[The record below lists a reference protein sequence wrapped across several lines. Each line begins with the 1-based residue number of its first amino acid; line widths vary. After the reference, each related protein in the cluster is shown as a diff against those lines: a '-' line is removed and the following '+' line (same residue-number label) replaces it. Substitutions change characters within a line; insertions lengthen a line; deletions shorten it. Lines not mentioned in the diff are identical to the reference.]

1 MHGCADMIVGRI
13 DNIISKLLDT
23 TYKKHKQ
30 ITSNIANIIEDSSK
44 NEKKEIESKTL
55 ESYMAELMKNT
66 SKYNAATR
74 FLNIR
79 NKIYETSIKGR

>member
-13 DNIISKLLDT
+13 DNIISRLLDT

-30 ITSNIANIIEDSSK
+30 ITSSIANIIEDSSK